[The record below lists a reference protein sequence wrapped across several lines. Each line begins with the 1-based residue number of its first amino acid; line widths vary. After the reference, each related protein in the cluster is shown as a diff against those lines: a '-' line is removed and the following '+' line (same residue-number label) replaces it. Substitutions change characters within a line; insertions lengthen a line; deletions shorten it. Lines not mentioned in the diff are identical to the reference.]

1 MQTRTNAHC
10 TPSSPSAT
18 GASPPA
24 ALHARR
30 WLILAIVSVA
40 LLLIVIDVT
49 VLYTAL
55 PRLTH
60 ELAAS
65 ASAKLWIM
73 NAYALA
79 VSGLL
84 LGMGTL
90 GDRLGH
96 KRLFVAGLAVF
107 GLASLAAAF
116 SPTAGW
122 LIAARAFLGLGAAMM
137 MPATLSLIRLTFT
150 NEQERAFA
158 IGVWASVASGGMAF
172 GPVVGGA
179 LLEHF
184 WWGSVFLINVPI
196 VLIALPLAVY
206 FIPRG
211 GPTSDRPWDPVASLQ
226 ALVALVG
233 ITYAVKES
241 GKQAPD
247 WLAALAAL
255 VIGSL
260 FAWRFVRRQLDSADP
275 LLDLSLFRHRAFSAA
290 VAGAMVTAAALI
302 GMELMFSQRLQLVL
316 GQSPLQTGWAILPLP
331 LAAFVAGPL
340 AGHWLSRI
348 GHQRML
354 PGGLLVAGIGMAA
367 FVLTHSAQQPLWQ
380 VGSLVL
386 MGLGMGAAITTASS
400 TIMLSAPEDRA
411 GMAASVEEVSY
422 ELGGALGITLSGG
435 LLSAV
440 YTHAM
445 PPLAELSTP
454 GAAPL
459 PSTVRDSLD
468 EALMLAESLGSETG
482 IRRLTDAAFSAFGQA
497 FDVVLAVNTALL
509 CMVAVL
515 AWWSL
520 KSRR

>member
-1 MQTRTNAHC
+1 MQPRSNANG
-10 TPSSPSAT
+10 PISPQLASST
-18 GASPPA
+18 E
-24 ALHARR
+24 HVVEARR
-30 WLILAIVSVA
+30 WSILAVVSVA

-55 PRLTH
+55 PRLTQ

-65 ASAKLWIM
+65 ASDKLWIM
-73 NAYALA
+73 NAYALT

-96 KRLFVAGLAVF
+96 KRLFISGLAVF
-107 GLASLAAAF
+107 GLASFAAAF
-116 SPTAGW
+116 STTATL
-122 LIAARAFLGLGAAMM
+122 LIAARAFLGVGAAMM
-137 MPATLSLIRLTFT
+137 MPATLSLIRLTFVD
-150 NEQERAFA
+150 EQERAFA

-196 VLIALPLAVY
+196 VLIALPLAY
-206 FIPRG
+206 YLIPRG
-211 GPTSDRPWDPVASLQ
+211 GPTSNRPWDLLASIQ
-226 ALVALVG
+226 ALVGLVG
-233 ITYAVKES
+233 LTYAIKET
-241 GKQAPD
+241 GKQTPD
-247 WLAALAAL
+247 WQAALIAL
-255 VIGSL
+255 VIGAV
-260 FAWRFVRRQLDSADP
+260 FVWCFVRRQLRSADP
-275 LLDLSLFRHRAFSAA
+275 LLDLSLFRNRAFSAA

-316 GQSPLQTGWAILPLP
+316 EKSPLQTGWEILPLP
-331 LAAFVAGPL
+331 LAAFVAGPI
-340 AGHWLSRI
+340 AGRWLTRI

-354 PGGLLVAGIGMAA
+354 PGGLLVAGIGMALYV
-367 FVLTHSAQQPLWQ
+367 FTYSQHQSLWQ
-380 VGSLVL
+380 ISSLVL

-400 TIMLSAPEDRA
+400 TIMLSAPPDRA

-440 YTHAM
+440 YTHSM
-445 PPLAELSTP
+445 PSLQTLAVTGSP
-454 GAAPL
+454 AF

-468 EALMLAESLGSETG
+468 EALIVAQSTETPSA
-482 IRRLTDAAFSAFGQA
+482 RLLLDAAQAAFGQA
-497 FDVVLAVNTALL
+497 FDSVLAVNTALL
-509 CMVAVL
+509 FIVAGVV
-515 AWWSL
+515 WWSL
-520 KSRR
+520 RGRNKH

>member
-1 MQTRTNAHC
+1 MPTR
-10 TPSSPSAT
+10 SDAT
-18 GASPPA
+18 CVPA
-24 ALHARR
+24 PIPTSCQPARDAKR

-60 ELAAS
+60 DLAAS
-65 ASAKLWIM
+65 ASDKLWIM

-96 KRLFVAGLAVF
+96 KRLFMAGLAVF

-116 SPTAGW
+116 SPTAGL
-122 LIAARAFLGLGAAMM
+122 LITARAFLGAGAAMM
-137 MPATLSLIRLTFT
+137 MPATLSLIRLTFVD
-150 NEQERAFA
+150 ERERAFA

-179 LLEHF
+179 LMEHF

-196 VLIALPLAVY
+196 VLIALPLAWRC
-206 FIPRG
+206 IPRG
-211 GPTSDRPWDPVASLQ
+211 AATSDRPWDPVASLQ
-226 ALVALVG
+226 ALVGLVALTYAIKETGKQSPDWQAAAIALVTG
-233 ITYAVKES
+233 MV
-241 GKQAPD
+241 
-247 WLAALAAL
+247 
-255 VIGSL
+255 
-260 FAWRFVRRQLDSADP
+260 FAFGFFRRQIRSADP
-275 LLDLSLFRHRAFSAA
+275 LLDLSLFRNRAFSAA

-302 GMELMFSQRLQLVL
+302 GIELMFSQRLQLVL
-316 GQSPLQTGWAILPLP
+316 GLSPLETGWAILPLP

-340 AGHWLSRI
+340 AGSWLPRVGNRRMLAGGLVLASAGMALFACTYHLPSPLWRI
-348 GHQRML
+348 GAM
-354 PGGLLVAGIGMAA
+354 
-367 FVLTHSAQQPLWQ
+367 
-380 VGSLVL
+380 VL

-400 TIMLSAPEDRA
+400 TIMMSAPEDRA

-440 YTHAM
+440 YTRSM
-445 PPLAELSTP
+445 PTLAELQGSGTVT
-454 GAAPL
+454 L

-468 EALMLAESLGSETG
+468 EALMTAEQLGGEAVH
-482 IRRLTDAAFSAFGQA
+482 RLIGAAQMAFGNA
-497 FDVVLAVNTALL
+497 FDVVILTNAALL
-509 CMVAVL
+509 FVVGAVAFMG
-515 AWWSL
+515 L
-520 KSRR
+520 KSRD

>member
-1 MQTRTNAHC
+1 MQTRSNASC
-10 TPSSPSAT
+10 TPSSPPT
-18 GASPPA
+18 IPVNA
-24 ALHARR
+24 AHAQR

-65 ASAKLWIM
+65 ASDKLWIM

-96 KRLFVAGLAVF
+96 KRLFMAGLGVF
-107 GLASLAAAF
+107 GFASLAAAF
-116 SPTAGW
+116 SPSAGL
-122 LIAARAFLGLGAAMM
+122 LIAARAFLGVGAAMM

-150 NEQERAFA
+150 DEQERAFA

-196 VLIALPLAVY
+196 VLVALPLAWR

-211 GPTSDRPWDPVASLQ
+211 GPTSERPWDLLASIQ
-226 ALVALVG
+226 ALIALVG
-233 ITYAVKES
+233 ITYAIKES
-241 GKQAPD
+241 GKQSPD
-247 WLAALAAL
+247 WQAAAITL
-255 VIGSL
+255 VIGIA
-260 FAWRFVRRQLDSADP
+260 FGWAFVRRQVRSSDP
-275 LLDLSLFRHRAFSAA
+275 LLDLSLFRNRAFSAA
-290 VAGAMVTAAALI
+290 VAGAMVTSAALI
-302 GMELMFSQRLQLVL
+302 GLELMFSQRLQLVL

-340 AGHWLSRI
+340 AGRWLGRV
-348 GHQRML
+348 GNRRML
-354 PGGLLVAGIGMAA
+354 SGGLLVAGIGMAA
-367 FVLTHSAQQPLWQ
+367 FVFTYHLSHPLWQ
-380 VGSLVL
+380 IASMVL

-435 LLSAV
+435 LLTAV

-445 PPLAELSTP
+445 PTLQELIASTQ
-454 GAAPL
+454 GARLEP
-459 PSTVRDSLD
+459 TVRDSLD
-468 EALMLAESLGSETG
+468 EALMMAERLGQQAMQPL
-482 IRRLTDAAFSAFGQA
+482 IDAAQAAFGQA
-497 FDVVLAVNTALL
+497 FDAVLFANTALL
-509 CMVAVL
+509 LLVAAV
-515 AWWSL
+515 AYRSL
-520 KSRR
+520 RPSAEQR